1 MSGSAVLSA
10 DERPTLGAE
19 RDTMSTIDA
28 IRARLKAYEAAEVAH
43 RERALARANGIF
55 TEGSAPDTADA
66 VMDTLGELHE
76 NAPDDIPALLARV
89 DALEAVL
96 RDIALLPERSQLG
109 KDAANLLIEDVGQ
122 RARLAL
128 REDTPDAR

>member
-1 MSGSAVLSA
+1 
-10 DERPTLGAE
+10 
-19 RDTMSTIDA
+19 MSTIDA